1 MKTVTI
7 KDVAKKAGV
16 SIGTVSRV
24 FNGYPDISEN
34 TKKRIFKIARDIGYS
49 PNIAARTLSSK
60 RQKTIALIFNDLVY
74 TPKTTM
80 PMSILNGVYDYTQTK
95 GLEFA
100 FYAVTT
106 QKQKQKS
113 FEQFCSERNVTG
125 VIMQG
130 LHVTDPYY
138 EQLKTTEI
146 PTVLVD
152 MYVDNPHVGSVS
164 TDNVAAAKEA
174 VSMLIKAGRKNID
187 MMNGS
192 YNAAV
197 SVLRERGYHE
207 ALEAA
212 ELPLNSSLIQY
223 ANYDEQ
229 IANLM
234 AKQIIQ
240 QDSTID
246 AFFCASDLMALGVIK
261 AIQDLGKQVPE
272 DIAVVGFDGIELGEY
287 VTPSLSSVAQQPY
300 QFGQE
305 AGKLVEYLIDHP
317 TPKKSIIRYVPYKLI
332 VRDSSRNTTQ

>member
-1 MKTVTI
+1 VKAVTI
-7 KDVAKKAGV
+7 KDVAKQAGV

-24 FNGYPDISEN
+24 FNGYPDISES
-34 TKKRIFKIARDIGYS
+34 TRKRIFKIAQDVGYS
-49 PNIAARTLSSK
+49 PNLAARTLSSK

-80 PMSILNGVYDYTQTK
+80 PMSILNGVYDYTQSK
-95 GLEFA
+95 GIEFA

-113 FEQFCSERNVTG
+113 FEQFCSERNVSG
-125 VIMQG
+125 VILQG

-138 EQLKTTEI
+138 EQLKTTKI
-146 PTVLVD
+146 PTVLID

-164 TDNVAAAKEA
+164 TDNVAAAKDA
-174 VSMLIKAGRKNID
+174 VSSLIKSGRKNID

-192 YNAAV
+192 YNATV
-197 SVLRERGYHE
+197 SVWREQGYHE

-212 ELPLNSSLIQY
+212 ELPPNSSLIQY

-229 IANLM
+229 IARLM
-234 AKQIIQ
+234 AKQVIE

-261 AIQDLGKQVPE
+261 AAQELNKRIPE
-272 DIAVVGFDGIELGEY
+272 DIAVMGFDGIELGEY
-287 VTPSLSSVAQQPY
+287 VTPSLSTVSQQPY

-305 AGKLVEYLIDHP
+305 AGKLVVELIDQP
-317 TPKKSIIRYVPYKLI
+317 TPDQVLIRHVPYKVI
-332 VRDSSRNTTQ
+332 TRESSD

>member
-1 MKTVTI
+1 MKAVTI
-7 KDVAKKAGV
+7 KDVAKQAGV

-24 FNGYPDISEN
+24 FNGYPDISES
-34 TKKRIFKIARDIGYS
+34 TRKRIFKIAKDVGYS
-49 PNIAARTLSSK
+49 PNLAARTLSSK

-80 PMSILNGVYDYTQTK
+80 PMSILNGVYDYTQSK
-95 GLEFA
+95 GIEFA

-113 FEQFCSERNVTG
+113 FEQFCSERNVSG
-125 VIMQG
+125 VILQG

-138 EQLKTTEI
+138 EQLKTTKI
-146 PTVLVD
+146 PTVLID
-152 MYVDNPHVGSVS
+152 MYVDNPYVGSVS
-164 TDNVAAAKEA
+164 TDNVAAAKDA
-174 VSMLIKAGRKNID
+174 VSSLIKSGRKNID

-192 YNAAV
+192 YNATV
-197 SVLRERGYHE
+197 SVWREQGYHE

-212 ELPLNSSLIQY
+212 ELPPNSSLIQY

-229 IANLM
+229 IARLM
-234 AKQIIQ
+234 AKQVIE

-261 AIQDLGKQVPE
+261 AAQELNKRIPE
-272 DIAVVGFDGIELGEY
+272 DIAVMGFDGIELGEY
-287 VTPSLSSVAQQPY
+287 VTPSLSTVSQQPY

-305 AGKLVEYLIDHP
+305 AGKLVMELIDKP
-317 TPKKSIIRYVPYKLI
+317 TLDHVLIRHVPYKVI
-332 VRDSSRNTTQ
+332 TRESSD

>member
-1 MKTVTI
+1 VKAVTI
-7 KDVAKKAGV
+7 KDVAKQAGV

-24 FNGYPDISEN
+24 FNGYPDISES
-34 TKKRIFKIARDIGYS
+34 TRKRIFKIAKDVGYS
-49 PNIAARTLSSK
+49 PNLAARTLSSK

-80 PMSILNGVYDYTQTK
+80 PMSILNGVYDYTQSK
-95 GLEFA
+95 SIEFA

-113 FEQFCSERNVTG
+113 FEQFCSERNVSG
-125 VIMQG
+125 VILQG

-138 EQLKTTEI
+138 EQLKTTKI
-146 PTVLVD
+146 PTVLID
-152 MYVDNPHVGSVS
+152 MYVDNPYVGSVS
-164 TDNVAAAKEA
+164 TDNAAAAKDA
-174 VSMLIKAGRKNID
+174 VSSLIKSGRKNID

-192 YNAAV
+192 YNATV
-197 SVLRERGYHE
+197 SVWREQGYHE

-212 ELPLNSSLIQY
+212 ELPPNSSLIQY

-229 IANLM
+229 IARLM
-234 AKQIIQ
+234 AKQVIE

-261 AIQDLGKQVPE
+261 AAQELNKRIPE
-272 DIAVVGFDGIELGEY
+272 DIAVMGFDGIELGEY
-287 VTPSLSSVAQQPY
+287 VTPSLSTVSQQPY

-305 AGKLVEYLIDHP
+305 AGKLIVELIDKPMPDHAL
-317 TPKKSIIRYVPYKLI
+317 IRHVPYKVI
-332 VRDSSRNTTQ
+332 TRESSD

>member
-1 MKTVTI
+1 VKAVTI
-7 KDVAKKAGV
+7 KDVAKQAGV

-24 FNGYPDISEN
+24 FNGYPDISES
-34 TKKRIFKIARDIGYS
+34 TRKRIFKIAKDVGYS
-49 PNIAARTLSSK
+49 PNLAARTLSSK

-80 PMSILNGVYDYTQTK
+80 PMSILNGVYDYTQSK
-95 GLEFA
+95 SIEFA

-113 FEQFCSERNVTG
+113 FEQFCSERNVSG
-125 VIMQG
+125 VILQG

-138 EQLKTTEI
+138 EQLKTTKI
-146 PTVLVD
+146 PTVLID
-152 MYVDNPHVGSVS
+152 MYVDNPYVGSVS
-164 TDNVAAAKEA
+164 TDNVAAAKDA
-174 VSMLIKAGRKNID
+174 VSSLIKSGRKNID

-192 YNAAV
+192 YNATV
-197 SVLRERGYHE
+197 SVWREQGYHE

-212 ELPLNSSLIQY
+212 ELPPNSSLIQY

-229 IANLM
+229 IARLM
-234 AKQIIQ
+234 AKQVIE

-261 AIQDLGKQVPE
+261 AAQELNKRIPE
-272 DIAVVGFDGIELGEY
+272 DIAVMGFDGIELGEY
-287 VTPSLSSVAQQPY
+287 VTPSLSTVSQQPY

-305 AGKLVEYLIDHP
+305 AGKLIVELIDKPMPDHAL
-317 TPKKSIIRYVPYKLI
+317 IRHVPYKVI
-332 VRDSSRNTTQ
+332 TRESSD

>member
-1 MKTVTI
+1 MKAVTI
-7 KDVAKKAGV
+7 KDVAKQAGV

-24 FNGYPDISEN
+24 FNGYPDISES
-34 TKKRIFKIARDIGYS
+34 TRKRIFKIAKDVGYS
-49 PNIAARTLSSK
+49 PNLAARTLSSK

-80 PMSILNGVYDYTQTK
+80 PMSILNGVYDYTQSK
-95 GLEFA
+95 SIEFA

-113 FEQFCSERNVTG
+113 FEQFCSERNVSG
-125 VIMQG
+125 VILQG

-138 EQLKTTEI
+138 EQLKTTKI
-146 PTVLVD
+146 PTVLID
-152 MYVDNPHVGSVS
+152 MYVDNPYVGSVS
-164 TDNVAAAKEA
+164 TDNVAAAKDA
-174 VSMLIKAGRKNID
+174 VSSLIKSGRKNID

-192 YNAAV
+192 YNATV
-197 SVLRERGYHE
+197 SVWREQGYHE

-212 ELPLNSSLIQY
+212 ELPPNSSLIQY

-229 IANLM
+229 IARLM
-234 AKQIIQ
+234 AKQVIE

-261 AIQDLGKQVPE
+261 AAQELNKRIPE
-272 DIAVVGFDGIELGEY
+272 DIAVMGFDGIELGEY
-287 VTPSLSSVAQQPY
+287 VTPSLSTVSQQPY

-305 AGKLVEYLIDHP
+305 AGKLIVELIDKPMPDHAL
-317 TPKKSIIRYVPYKLI
+317 IRHVPYKVI
-332 VRDSSRNTTQ
+332 TRESSD